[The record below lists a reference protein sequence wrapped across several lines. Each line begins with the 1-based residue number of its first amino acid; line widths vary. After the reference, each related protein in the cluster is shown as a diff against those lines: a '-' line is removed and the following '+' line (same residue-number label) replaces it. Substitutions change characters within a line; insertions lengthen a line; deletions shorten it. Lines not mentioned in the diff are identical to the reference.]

1 MTTSSSLSL
10 ALWELAKDVDLQR
23 RIREEIIETMD
34 RARENGEAE
43 IGFDD
48 YNNMTLFRAF
58 IKVSSHCHLVWL
70 IVDLHVVE

>member
-23 RIREEIIETMD
+23 RIREEITETMD
-34 RARENGEAE
+34 RVRENGEVE

-48 YNNMTLFRAF
+48 YNNMTLFIAF
-58 IKVSSHCHLVWL
+58 IKVSSHCCLALL
-70 IVDLHVVE
+70 IVDLHVIE